1 MANENQNQTT
11 TTATNATDTTT
22 ETQQPKFM
30 TADDFNG
37 AMTARDRR
45 LQQQLAKQFD
55 EFQKTLMS
63 KFAPQTQ
70 QATEDDPEAETDTT
84 ATTQQPAIE
93 QPKRLSGAE
102 LAAKKANAKVE
113 ALAKQL
119 AAEKEAAAKEKAELL
134 QRQEK
139 ADMLAA
145 LTAAGVTTAKGAYAT
160 LKEDGRIRRNADGEL
175 VMVVIKD
182 YAGTKAEEEVTI
194 QAGIKD
200 WLATD
205 DGKCFL
211 PPRGGGDGSGT
222 VVRGETRRSGAA
234 LSKEEQKRDA
244 DRVISQWIFGNR

>member
-1 MANENQNQTT
+1 MSNENQNQNQTTITT
-11 TTATNATDTTT
+11 TDAADTT
-22 ETQQPKFM
+22 QQNQQKFM
-30 TADDFNG
+30 TPEDFNG

-45 LQQQLAKQFD
+45 LQQQLAKQFE
-55 EFQKTLMS
+55 EFQKTLMAR
-63 KFAPQTQ
+63 FAPPQH
-70 QATEDDPEAETDTT
+70 APEEETETEADAT
-84 ATTQQPAIE
+84 ATMQQTAAE

-119 AAEKEAAAKEKAELL
+119 AAEKEAAAKEKIELL

-145 LTAAGVTTAKGAYAT
+145 LAAAGVTTAKGAYAT

-182 YAGTKAEEEVTI
+182 YSGTKAEEEVSI
-194 QAGIKD
+194 AAGIKE

-222 VVRGETRRSGAA
+222 VVRGDARRGGAK
-234 LSKEEQKRDA
+234 LSKEEQKADA
-244 DRVISQWIFGNR
+244 QRALSSFILGR